1 MLVFSTSSNP
11 PLWIFQYYEDI
22 GKPTPKIEVT
32 KFLKGKGYVDAKD
45 YICRAECE
53 PVVIIAKGQSN

>member
-11 PLWIFQYYEDI
+11 PLWIFQYSEDI

-32 KFLKGKGYVDAKD
+32 KFLKGKGCVDAKD
-45 YICRAECE
+45 YAEGECE

>member
-32 KFLKGKGYVDAKD
+32 KFLKGKGCVDEKD
-45 YICRAECE
+45 NAEGN
-53 PVVIIAKGQSN
+53 ASQ